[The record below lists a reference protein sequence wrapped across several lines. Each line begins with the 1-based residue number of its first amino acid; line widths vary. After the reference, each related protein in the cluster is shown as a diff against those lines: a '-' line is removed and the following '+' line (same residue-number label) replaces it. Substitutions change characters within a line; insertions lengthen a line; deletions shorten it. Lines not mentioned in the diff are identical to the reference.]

1 MSTEIETITAAD
13 FKKLV
18 KTHAMRSE
26 KMIEACRLVFV
37 EGETRR
43 AASIAAGV
51 DYASL
56 HASLP
61 TNAIRHLLE
70 QTGLTFEQFI
80 QDCPNALTP

>member
-56 HASLP
+56 HR
-61 TNAIRHLLE
+61 TIRKLQGH
-70 QTGLTFEQFI
+70 
-80 QDCPNALTP
+80 CPHCGQPIPAKAG

>member
-56 HASLP
+56 HR
-61 TNAIRHLLE
+61 TIRKLQGH
-70 QTGLTFEQFI
+70 
-80 QDCPNALTP
+80 CPHCGQPIPAKAA

>member
-1 MSTEIETITAAD
+1 MSTEIESLTAAD

-18 KTHAMRSE
+18 KTHGLRSE

-56 HASLP
+56 HRTIRKLQGLCPHCGQPLP
-61 TNAIRHLLE
+61 RVTRQE
-70 QTGLTFEQFI
+70 
-80 QDCPNALTP
+80 

>member
-1 MSTEIETITAAD
+1 MSTEIENLTAAD

-18 KTHAMRSE
+18 KTHSLRSE

-56 HASLP
+56 HRTIRKMQGLCPHCGQPLP
-61 TNAIRHLLE
+61 REAK
-70 QTGLTFEQFI
+70 
-80 QDCPNALTP
+80 D

>member
-1 MSTEIETITAAD
+1 MSTEIETITTAD

-56 HASLP
+56 HR
-61 TNAIRHLLE
+61 TIRKLQGH
-70 QTGLTFEQFI
+70 
-80 QDCPNALTP
+80 CPHCGQPIPVKAA

>member
-1 MSTEIETITAAD
+1 MSTEIETINEEE

-18 KTHAMRSE
+18 KAHAMRSE

-43 AASIAAGV
+43 AASIAVGV

-56 HASLP
+56 HR
-61 TNAIRHLLE
+61 TIRKLQGH
-70 QTGLTFEQFI
+70 
-80 QDCPNALTP
+80 CPHCGQPIPAKLA

>member
-1 MSTEIETITAAD
+1 MRTEIETITEAD

-18 KTHAMRSE
+18 KAHAMRSE

-43 AASIAAGV
+43 AASIAVGV

-56 HASLP
+56 HR
-61 TNAIRHLLE
+61 TIRKLQGH
-70 QTGLTFEQFI
+70 
-80 QDCPNALTP
+80 CPHCGQPIPEKSA